1 MNYLSYRDHGI
12 VSSAATDELT
22 GRYYPVASVSWTKA
36 DGTRG
41 VHIINN
47 SSDTCENWDEAC
59 NRAVELAKA
68 WIDRRLNAEGVSQ
81 HRH

>member
-1 MNYLSYRDHGI
+1 MNYLSYRDHTI
-12 VSSAATDELT
+12 VSSAAMDELT
-22 GRYYPVASVSWTKA
+22 GRYYAVASISWTKS
-36 DGTRG
+36 DGTPG

-47 SSDTCENWDEAC
+47 SSDTCENSDEAC

-68 WIDRRLNAEGVSQ
+68 WIDHRLTAEAVS